1 MTITEATEIIKSA
14 VEEEMADFVDGGMD
28 NIRDAAE
35 AHQEEG
41 ITLQDEVDGFIDC
54 GLDNILAAVK
64 DNQEDNKDFQ
74 EAITLVSDW
83 ESSIDY
89 GVVASLWM
97 P

>member
-1 MTITEATEIIKSA
+1 MIMTITEAKEIIKSS

-28 NIRDAAE
+28 KIREAAE

-41 ITLQDEVDGFIDC
+41 IMLQDEVDGFIDC
-54 GLDNILAAVK
+54 GMDNILTAVK

-83 ESSIDY
+83 ESSIEFDT
-89 GVVASLWM
+89 SL
-97 P
+97 